1 MITIPNPIRIGA
13 DETVLDVVEE
23 VCWGEAVVD
32 VEGFVLLAP
41 EVGGGLTFQSLF
53 FIEEPVIGAID
64 IMLLRLAQNIWMI
77 VNPFFLILNFV
88 TIEITGNNYGA
99 VIALDLAE
107 EYGWNI
113 DDSNSISTQQSH
125 YVHTN

>member
-1 MITIPNPIRIGA
+1 
-13 DETVLDVVEE
+13 
-23 VCWGEAVVD
+23 
-32 VEGFVLLAP
+32 
-41 EVGGGLTFQSLF
+41 
-53 FIEEPVIGAID
+53 
-64 IMLLRLAQNIWMI
+64 MI

-99 VIALDLAE
+99 VVALDLAE
-107 EYGWNI
+107 EYCWNI